1 MLPKMV
7 TTNKLTEEFNKLV
20 VTEKKDRSEYFKT
33 RVICQVC
40 YASCLRHHLN
50 RHQKS
55 KRCMFVRGVKLSLK
69 LHKWKIGRIR

>member
-7 TTNKLTEEFNKLV
+7 TPQKLTEEFKKLV

-33 RVICQVC
+33 RVVC
-40 YASCLRHHLN
+40 PVCFSPGLLHHLA

-55 KRCMFVRGVKLSLK
+55 KRCMFVREVRLSLK
-69 LHKWKIGRIR
+69 LYK